1 MDWSALLRMPMTVL
15 LVLAAVFALITLV
28 QLVALRQR
36 LHGGRHL
43 AASWRALLC
52 VGAFAL
58 TLLLAGAGCALR
70 GYRLLG
76 EEAPVVEIDAHIL
89 SPQRWVLTLSW
100 PDGSTRR
107 LQLAGDA
114 WRVEAIVLKWK
125 LPALLAGVPP
135 LYRLDRLSGRYDD
148 PVQEAQAPRTVI
160 GFDEAGAFEWKL
172 PALLAGVPPLYRL
185 DRLSGRYDDPVQEA
199 QAPRTVIGFDEAGAF
214 DLLNLK
220 KQYPRWVPEIDTVY
234 GSGAFLPLVDG
245 GHYAVSLMRTG
256 ALVARPDAATAE
268 KISHPLGG

>member
-15 LVLAAVFALITLV
+15 MALAVVFALVTLV
-28 QLVALRQR
+28 QLVMLR
-36 LHGGRHL
+36 RHL
-43 AASWRALLC
+43 HAHRRAAASWRALLC
-52 VGAFAL
+52 LAAFAL
-58 TLLLAGAGCALR
+58 TLLLAGAGAALR
-70 GYRLLG
+70 GYHLLG
-76 EEAPVVEIDAHIL
+76 EEAPVVEIDARIL
-89 SPQRWVLTLSW
+89 SPQRWALTLSW
-100 PDGSTRR
+100 PDGSAREVE
-107 LQLAGDA
+107 LAGDA

-148 PVQEAQAPRTVI
+148 PAQEATAPRTVI
-160 GFDEAGAFEWKL
+160 GFG
-172 PALLAGVPPLYRL
+172 
-185 DRLSGRYDDPVQEA
+185 
-199 QAPRTVIGFDEAGAF
+199 EAGAF

-220 KQYPRWVPEIDTVY
+220 KQYSRWLPEIDTVY

-245 GHYAVSLMRTG
+245 GHYTVNLMRTG